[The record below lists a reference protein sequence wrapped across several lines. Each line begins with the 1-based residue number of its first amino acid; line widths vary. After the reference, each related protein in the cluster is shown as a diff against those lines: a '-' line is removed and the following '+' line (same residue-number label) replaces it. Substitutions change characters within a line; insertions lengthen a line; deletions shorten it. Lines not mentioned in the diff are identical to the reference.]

1 MTLEFDLYL
10 REPKELFVFDLQT
23 YDPFDDNAMGEAGL
37 DYLVARVIGFW
48 FRAPRVTTRVYLPPD
63 KMTADLPDKMRR
75 AMMSWCDD
83 LLIANRRERVEFV
96 INNVIFFAV
105 ALLVILLN
113 WWLQPVI
120 ANPDFVSDESLRSWV
135 GYGLDV
141 LLWVALW
148 TPLSAFL
155 LEWFPLYRRYQV
167 YRALRNMDLTVLA
180 QSGN

>member
-1 MTLEFDLYL
+1 MKLEFDLHL
-10 REPKELFVFDLQT
+10 KDPKELFVFDLQT

-48 FRAPRVTTRVYLPPD
+48 FRAPRVTTRVYLPPE
-63 KMTADLPDKMRR
+63 KIAPEMQDKMRR
-75 AMMSWCDD
+75 AMVSWCDD

-120 ANPDFVSDESLRSWV
+120 ANPNFVADESLRGWV

-167 YRALRNMDLTVLA
+167 YRALRGMELQVLA
-180 QSGN
+180 QTAN